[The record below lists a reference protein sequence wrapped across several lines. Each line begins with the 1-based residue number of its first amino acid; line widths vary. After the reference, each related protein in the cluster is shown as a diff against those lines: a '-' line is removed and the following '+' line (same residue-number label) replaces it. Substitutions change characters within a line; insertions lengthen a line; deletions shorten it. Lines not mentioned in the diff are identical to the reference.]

1 MNRKTLVLFAFCV
14 IIIPYRVYCQDG
26 IIPFF
31 YAEGYKSGVLTLNP
45 VILPEAEKDRMIS
58 VRYRAGINDSWSAT
72 AKLATFGPSMY
83 AGLDARYVWLTPVEE
98 IQVELV
104 GGFQHY
110 DTFGSKLAAVGG
122 YRFDKV
128 WAYSGLDYQPYF
140 RKNDVVQ
147 ALLVPIGAFI
157 PLFKNELFFTFEAGI
172 PVTKDAE
179 SLQSVTFGLSWK
191 LK

>member
-1 MNRKTLVLFAFCV
+1 MNRKTLVLFAICV
-14 IIIPYRVYCQDG
+14 IIIPHGVLSQDG
-26 IIPFF
+26 ILPFF

-45 VILPEAEKDRMIS
+45 VVLPEAEKDRMIS
-58 VRYRAGINDSWSAT
+58 VCFRSGINDSWSAT
-72 AKLATFGPSMY
+72 AKFAAFGPSMY
-83 AGLDARYVWLTPVEE
+83 AGLDARYIWLTPVEE

-110 DTFGSKLAAVGG
+110 DIFGSKLAAAGG

-128 WAYSGLDYQPYF
+128 WAYSGLNYQPYF
-140 RKNDVVQ
+140 RKSDVIH

-157 PLFKNELFFTFEAGI
+157 PLFRNALFFTFEAGF

-191 LK
+191 FK